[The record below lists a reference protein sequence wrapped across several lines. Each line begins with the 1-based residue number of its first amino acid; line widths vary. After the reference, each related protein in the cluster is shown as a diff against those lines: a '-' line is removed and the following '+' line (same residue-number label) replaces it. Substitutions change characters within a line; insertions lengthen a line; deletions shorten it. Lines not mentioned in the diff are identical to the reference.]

1 MKIRNSIALAA
12 AAAMALASVAACGSS
27 SEESAGGGEGG
38 EPQVIKFAFAPDPVW
53 DLLKDS
59 GTTAKWEQEN
69 NVRIE
74 TSSTWDEFTYFA
86 GGHGD
91 IVSMA
96 TQETPVLEAET
107 GIKTV
112 TFGKYNYQ
120 RVPMFK
126 RKGDP
131 YQTLADIPKGSK
143 ICVSGPTSNT
153 GFWTVLAQEM
163 HGLDYR
169 VGGGDFNLIVNDH
182 FVNPTNLLRGDCE
195 AAAIIPE
202 AAVPQLRKGEL
213 ELMYDGK
220 LPFQLYKEFAPNS
233 DGLNHVS
240 GNNFVATQEWY
251 DANPELAAKFIE
263 LWQTGVDMWKEQKAE
278 TVRKY
283 PQHFSVESEE
293 DINYMI
299 DFVSGDKDWFAD
311 KIALDSDWIP
321 GETAIWEL
329 QKQLN
334 PDNANYLAADAPKPR
349 FEAIA
354 PPQ

>member
-1 MKIRNSIALAA
+1 MLRNSIAVAA
-12 AAAMALASVAACGSS
+12 AATMTLVLVAACGGS
-27 SEESAGGGEGG
+27 SEPAGGGGGEGG
-38 EPQVIKFAFAPDPVW
+38 EPQVIRFAFAPDPVW
-53 DLLKDS
+53 DLLTDS
-59 GTTAKWEQEN
+59 GTRAKWEQEN
-69 NVRIE
+69 NVRVE
-74 TSSTWDEFTYFA
+74 TSTTWDEFTYFA

-120 RVPMFK
+120 RVPML
-126 RKGDP
+126 RRAGDP
-131 YQTLADIPKGSK
+131 YETLADIPKGSK

-169 VGGGDFNLIVNDH
+169 VGGGDFNLLVNDH

-195 AAAIIPE
+195 AAAVIPE

-213 ELMYDGK
+213 ELMYGGK
-220 LPFQLYKEFAPNS
+220 LPFQLYQEFAPQN
-233 DGLNHVS
+233 DGQLHIL
-240 GNNFVATQEWY
+240 GNNFTATEEWF
-251 DANPELAAKFIE
+251 DANRDLAAKFLG
-263 LWQTGVDMWKEQKAE
+263 LWQQGIDMWKEQKAE

-283 PQHFSVESEE
+283 PQHFSVESQE
-293 DINYMI
+293 DIDYITKFME
-299 DFVSGDKDWFAD
+299 GDNDWFVESV
-311 KIALDSDWIP
+311 ALDPNWIP
-321 GETAIWEL
+321 SETAVWEL
-329 QKQLN
+329 MKKLN

-349 FEAIA
+349 FEAIQ
-354 PPQ
+354 PQ

>member
-1 MKIRNSIALAA
+1 MKVKKAIRVAA
-12 AAAMALASVAACGSS
+12 AAASAIGLTLAVGCSGSG
-27 SEESAGGGEGG
+27 EQSAEG

-59 GTTAKWEQEN
+59 GTTAKWEKEN

-131 YQTLADIPKGSK
+131 YKTLADIPKGSK

-153 GFWTVLAQEM
+153 AFWTVLAQQM
-163 HGLDYR
+163 HDLDYR
-169 VGGGDFNLIVNDH
+169 VGGGDFQLVVNDH

-202 AAVPQLRKGEL
+202 AAIPQLRKGEL

-220 LPFQLYKEFAPNS
+220 LPFQLYNEFAPAS
-233 DGLNHVS
+233 DGKPHVS

-263 LWQTGVDMWKEQKAE
+263 LWQQGVDMWKEQKAE

-293 DINYMI
+293 DVNYMI
-299 DFVSGDKDWFAD
+299 EFVSGDNDWFAD
-311 KIALDSDWIP
+311 KIALEQDWIP
-321 GETAIWEL
+321 NETEIWEL

-349 FEAIA
+349 FEAIN
-354 PPQ
+354 PQ

>member
-1 MKIRNSIALAA
+1 VKVKKAIRVAAVAASALAVVA
-12 AAAMALASVAACGSS
+12 GCSGGSGDQASDQ
-27 SEESAGGGEGG
+27 
-38 EPQVIKFAFAPDPVW
+38 QVIKFAFAPDPVW

-59 GTTAKWEQEN
+59 GTTAKWEKEN

-96 TQETPVLEAET
+96 TQETPVLEQET

-120 RVPMFK
+120 RVPMLK

-131 YQTLADIPKGSK
+131 YKTLADIPKGSK

-153 GFWTVLAQEM
+153 AFWTVLANEM

-169 VGGGDFNLIVNDH
+169 VGGGDFQLVVNDH

-195 AAAIIPE
+195 AAAVIPE
-202 AAVPQLRKGEL
+202 AAIPQLRKGEL
-213 ELMYDGK
+213 EMMYDGK
-220 LPFQLYKEFAPNS
+220 LPFQLYNEFAPVK
-233 DGLNHVS
+233 DDKLHVS

-251 DANPELAAKFIE
+251 DAHPDLAAKFIA
-263 LWQTGVDMWKEQKAE
+263 LWQTGVDMWKEQKADV
-278 TVRKY
+278 VRKY
-283 PQHFSVESEE
+283 PQHFSVETPE
-293 DINYMI
+293 DVDYMTQ
-299 DFVSGDKDWFAD
+299 FVSGDNDWFAD
-311 KIALDSDWIP
+311 KIALDKDWIAN
-321 GETAIWEL
+321 ETQIWDL
-329 QKQLN
+329 QKKLN
-334 PDNANYLAADAPKPR
+334 PDNANYLAPDAPTPR
-349 FEAIA
+349 FEAIN
-354 PPQ
+354 PQ